1 MSTPLD
7 GLQRSPVTLARA
19 GKLFTPLV
27 VQELQ
32 AIEQSVGG
40 RAAIVGLLSL
50 APLTK
55 DLQYILGLLGDPQQQ
70 GKSLAECCALANVLP
85 GDLLKHL
92 AAAALVRGKIQAAQR
107 IGTGIPAV
115 IEDIMRRAAPY
126 EEACAT
132 CQGTASITP
141 DPTPDTPNPVP
152 ESCDTCKG
160 SGRLR
165 YLPTLETQKLAV
177 ELAQLLPKGGGLQ
190 IAVQQNNGAGATGGG
205 TMGMGALERLQL
217 ATDKVIYEGEG
228 RGRPPGGTEE
238 GEEDPIDAET
248 LPPEDV

>member
-19 GKLFTPLV
+19 AKLFTPLV
-27 VQELQ
+27 VKELH
-32 AIEQSVGG
+32 AIEESVGG
-40 RAAIVGLLSL
+40 RAAVVGLLSL

-55 DLQYILGLLGDPQQQ
+55 DLQYVLGILGDPQQQ

-107 IGTGIPAV
+107 IGSGIPAV

-126 EEACAT
+126 EEACAD

-141 DPTPDTPNPVP
+141 DPTPETPNPVP
-152 ESCDTCKG
+152 QPCDTCRG

-177 ELAQLLPKGGGLQ
+177 ELAQLLPKSGGLQ
-190 IAVQQNNGAGATGGG
+190 IAVQQNNHQGSTGGG

-217 ATDKVIYEGEG
+217 ATDRVIYEGEG
-228 RGRPPGGTEE
+228 RGRPPGETEE
-238 GEEDPIDAET
+238 GEDQEVEGEV